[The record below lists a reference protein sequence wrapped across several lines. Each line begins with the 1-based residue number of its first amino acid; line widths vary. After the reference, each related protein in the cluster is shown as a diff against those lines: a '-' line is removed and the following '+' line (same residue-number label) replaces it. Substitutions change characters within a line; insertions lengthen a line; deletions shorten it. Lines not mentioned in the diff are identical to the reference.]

1 MLFHRSV
8 PPERLAKAVAFALLA
23 INTIGAATLLL
34 CVTEGNLLAQGIPH
48 GPLSLFFEA
57 VSAFGTV
64 GLSTGVTPLLSVWGK
79 LILIATMF
87 VGRIGLL
94 TLLIAIA
101 GRRVEHIRY
110 PHEEILVG

>member
-1 MLFHRSV
+1 AATWSSVRMREQVVLFHRSV
-8 PPERLAKAVAFALLA
+8 PPERLYKAVAFTLLA
-23 INTIGAATLLL
+23 INTVGASTLLL
-34 CVTEGNLLAQGIPH
+34 CASEKNLLDQGIPH
-48 GPLSLFFEA
+48 GPLSLFFET

-94 TLLIAIA
+94 TLLVAIA
-101 GRRVEHIRY
+101 GR
-110 PHEEILVG
+110 

>member
-1 MLFHRSV
+1 MREQVVLFHRSV
-8 PPERLAKAVAFALLA
+8 PPERLYKAVAFTLLA
-23 INTIGAATLLL
+23 INTVGASTLLL
-34 CVTEGNLLAQGIPH
+34 CASEKNLLDQGIPH
-48 GPLSLFFEA
+48 GPLSLFFET

-94 TLLIAIA
+94 TLLVAIA
-101 GRRVEHIRY
+101 GR
-110 PHEEILVG
+110 